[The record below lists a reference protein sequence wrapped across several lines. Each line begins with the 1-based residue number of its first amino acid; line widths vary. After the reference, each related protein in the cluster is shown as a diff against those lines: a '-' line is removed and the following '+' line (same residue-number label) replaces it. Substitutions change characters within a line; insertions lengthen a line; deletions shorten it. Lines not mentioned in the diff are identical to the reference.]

1 MLSLV
6 AAALLISKFLNATD
20 VTVNGY
26 NWSASALSFCLSS
39 NISKQRYYDGRT
51 RCLDFWHSRVVM
63 KSILFLAS
71 TRPTHKYQL
80 TGHNNI

>member
-1 MLSLV
+1 
-6 AAALLISKFLNATD
+6 
-20 VTVNGY
+20 
-26 NWSASALSFCLSS
+26 LSS

-71 TRPTHKYQL
+71 TRPTHKYQP